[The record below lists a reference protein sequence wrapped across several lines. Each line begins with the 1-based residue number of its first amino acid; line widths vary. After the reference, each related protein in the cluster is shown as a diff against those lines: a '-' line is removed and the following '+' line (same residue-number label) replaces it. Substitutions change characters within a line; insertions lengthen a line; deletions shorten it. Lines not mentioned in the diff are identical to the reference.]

1 MYLSAIPVAVSYL
14 LLWNPPDWSDQAI
27 FFYLIAVAVLIRTF
41 ITCYEI
47 PSAALAA
54 ELTTEYDERTKL
66 LSYRYL
72 FGWIGGLTMF
82 FAGLKIFLTP
92 DENHPVGQLNRA
104 GYAHYGIAAAL
115 LMFVAILISAGGTH
129 SQIKHLPKPPPGK
142 LELGRLAREM
152 VGTLAHRSF
161 LQILMAS
168 LFTAMAG
175 GLVLSLNIYLNTYF
189 WEFSSDQIAN
199 FTFASLTSALL
210 AFAFAARLSGLFGKK
225 PTAMTLMA
233 VALVISALPI
243 VLRLMGLFPQNGDPV
258 LFPLIFALSITSTGA
273 SITAGILMSSMIAD
287 VVEDSELRTGRRSEG
302 LFFAAAAFVAKA
314 VSGIGIFSSAMII
327 QAVNF
332 PKGAQPGQVPAEVI
346 RNLGLVYVPTLAIL
360 YVLAL
365 IFTQGYRITRASH
378 EESLRKLAAAK
389 DLVDEGEPAGGTS
402 KLG

>member
-1 MYLSAIPVAVSYL
+1 
-14 LLWNPPDWSDQAI
+14 
-27 FFYLIAVAVLIRTF
+27 
-41 ITCYEI
+41 
-47 PSAALAA
+47 
-54 ELTTEYDERTKL
+54 
-66 LSYRYL
+66 
-72 FGWIGGLTMF
+72 
-82 FAGLKIFLTP
+82 
-92 DENHPVGQLNRA
+92 
-104 GYAHYGIAAAL
+104 
-115 LMFVAILISAGGTH
+115 
-129 SQIKHLPKPPPGK
+129 
-142 LELGRLAREM
+142 
-152 VGTLAHRSF
+152 
-161 LQILMAS
+161 
-168 LFTAMAG
+168 
-175 GLVLSLNIYLNTYF
+175 
-189 WEFSSDQIAN
+189 
-199 FTFASLTSALL
+199 
-210 AFAFAARLSGLFGKK
+210 
-225 PTAMTLMA
+225 MTLMA